1 MTQRL
6 TDLEITRVSLV
17 DKGANAKRLAVLK
30 RDEEGSMNDP
40 ADAPAGVIAWL
51 RKALGIDS
59 VVKSAVPTAD
69 AAMRSHLAAKTPSG
83 HGLGDIA
90 VANMS
95 MAAMEKKHTAAHAA
109 GADHSHTVAKTAT
122 FAEVVAGQEL
132 TDALSDS
139 FYTLQDVLWSV
150 VYAYDEAGQALSLEA
165 KTALVAQDLDE
176 FKSYLLAQMAS
187 VTVAK
192 SDLGSAEQREL
203 AAWIRK
209 IGKKI
214 SGSRLER
221 LTAAAEALNSV
232 LAEVADVVADE
243 AAETAEEVEVDKAEM
258 VAAMTEALE
267 PISKRLEAL
276 VTAKPVE
283 KADAVAGADGGE
295 NEEPVTLETAVKVIE
310 KLAERLEVLEGG
322 AAVRKSLVGQ
332 DGGTETVR
340 KSVFAGIM

>member
-17 DKGANAKRLAVLK
+17 DKGANARRLAVLK
-30 RDEEGSMNDP
+30 RDEEGSMTDP

-176 FKSYLLAQMAS
+176 FKSYLLAQMAG
-187 VTVAK
+187 TAVAK
-192 SDLGSAEQREL
+192 GDQGSPDQRRLGA
-203 AAWIRK
+203 IVRK
-209 IGKKI
+209 VGKKI
-214 SGSRLER
+214 TASRLVR
-221 LTAAAEALNSV
+221 LNAAAEALNSV
-232 LAEVADVVADE
+232 LAEVAEVVADE
-243 AAETAEEVEVDKAEM
+243 AADTAEEVDVDKAEM
-258 VAAMTEALE
+258 VAAFTEAME
-267 PISKRLEAL
+267 PISKRLTALEA
-276 VTAKPVE
+276 TPVVKVE
-283 KADAVAGADGGE
+283 VEAVAKDE
-295 NEEPVTLETAVKVIE
+295 VDPVTLETVVAVIE
-310 KLAERLEVLEGG
+310 KLADRLAAVEGSG
-322 AAVRKSLVGQ
+322 GVRKSLAGQ
-332 DGGTETVR
+332 DGGVEV
-340 KSVFAGIM
+340 KKASVFAGIM